1 MASYDGK
8 SAEVLKITPSDD
20 KVILLTTEIAN
31 LIANGA
37 IWLVAPHFWASTLD
51 NIKTIYLVQEHVDKC
66 SEYQF
71 AVKNV

>member
-8 SAEVLKITPSDD
+8 SAEVLKIMPSDD

-37 IWLVAPHFWASTLD
+37 I
-51 NIKTIYLVQEHVDKC
+51 
-66 SEYQF
+66 
-71 AVKNV
+71 